1 MKKIL
6 FFMATLCCLFLL
18 VPNTTQAATKSYKT
32 GYINNKKK
40 VKIYT
45 SPGKKSQV
53 IKKVSHGTKIKYK
66 KYNKNWY
73 MVKINKQRGYIQ
85 SKHIS
90 NKKMAKQTNMQ
101 YTWSY
106 FRRMGVIYWG
116 NWTWTWYS
124 QRVLPGGGLHI
135 PGRHVNQ
142 NGYVCDEGGYICLAS
157 SVLSRGTV
165 VDTPFGSQG
174 KIYDSGCS
182 SHILD
187 VYVNW

>member
-6 FFMATLCCLFLL
+6 FFMATICCLFLL
-18 VPNTTQAATKSYKT
+18 FPNNTYAAKNSYKT
-32 GYINNKKK
+32 EYINSKNK

-45 SPGKKSQV
+45 SPNKKSRV
-53 IKKVSHGTKIKYK
+53 AKKYPHGTKIKYK
-66 KYNKNWY
+66 KYNKKWY
-73 MVKINKQRGYIQ
+73 IVKIGKKKRYIE
-85 SKHIS
+85 KKYVS
-90 NKKMAKQTNMQ
+90 NKKMAKQTNMK

-106 FRRMGVIYWG
+106 FRQMGVIYWG

-142 NGYVCDEGGYICLAS
+142 NGYVCDQGNYICLAS
-157 SVLSRGTV
+157 SVLGRGTV

-187 VYVNW
+187 VYVSW